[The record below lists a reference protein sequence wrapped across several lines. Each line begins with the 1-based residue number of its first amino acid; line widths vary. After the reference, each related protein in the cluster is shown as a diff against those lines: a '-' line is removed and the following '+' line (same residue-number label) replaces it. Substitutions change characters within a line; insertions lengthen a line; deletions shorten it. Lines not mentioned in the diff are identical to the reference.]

1 MVIYCVIGI
10 EKNLTF
16 WTLNA
21 FGVIN
26 KQENGFEDFI
36 IHRKRKYPIAYIF
49 EYLTKLKVFK
59 NCL

>member
-10 EKNLTF
+10 EKNVTF

-36 IHRKRKYPIAYIF
+36 IHRKRKYPNAYI
-49 EYLTKLKVFK
+49 LQ
-59 NCL
+59 N